1 MQLAQLLPRASWR
14 RAVVVV
20 AQGCCNSGTTP
31 RRRPREH
38 FAEVQGGG
46 CHAARMARSF
56 PGRQRGR
63 HQIREVN
70 LDDEEKRLLESVVA
84 GP

>member
-1 MQLAQLLPRASWR
+1 
-14 RAVVVV
+14 
-20 AQGCCNSGTTP
+20 
-31 RRRPREH
+31 
-38 FAEVQGGG
+38 
-46 CHAARMARSF
+46 MARSF